1 VNAILR
7 HYVPKCPFPQRGKFP
22 PWGNGHFEVPA
33 LVLGFP
39 VDSTT
44 PAAAAFA
51 VWQQLTTDA
60 ADSHDV
66 AHAAQKATPG
76 FFAVAAALGVSL
88 SPLPN
93 QQLPPVYLEG
103 DSEAQAAL
111 RRLKE
116 QAKATGADL
125 FELIQSGSVADW
137 EAFIIISVQA
147 GCSADMQEATAQHQV
162 GFMGTMPGM

>member
-1 VNAILR
+1 
-7 HYVPKCPFPQRGKFP
+7 
-22 PWGNGHFEVPA
+22 
-33 LVLGFP
+33 
-39 VDSTT
+39 
-44 PAAAAFA
+44 
-51 VWQQLTTDA
+51 
-60 ADSHDV
+60 
-66 AHAAQKATPG
+66 
-76 FFAVAAALGVSL
+76 
-88 SPLPN
+88 
-93 QQLPPVYLEG
+93 VYLEG